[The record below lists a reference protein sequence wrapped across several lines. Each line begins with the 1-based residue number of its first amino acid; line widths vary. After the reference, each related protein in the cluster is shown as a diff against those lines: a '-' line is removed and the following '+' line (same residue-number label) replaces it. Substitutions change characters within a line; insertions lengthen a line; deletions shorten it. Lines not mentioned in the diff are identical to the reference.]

1 MMKQSARVIFIGM
14 QPSKARFRRNC
25 TLDRFGA
32 WVDTLGLRFVS
43 FHNAIIDPDLA
54 QRPSSV
60 DYDLLRESVHNYS
73 YVVALGN
80 LASTALKRI
89 DVDHFKMPHPS
100 PLNRLLNDR
109 SYEQSMLYELR
120 SYVYGG

>member
-1 MMKQSARVIFIGM
+1 MKRSVIFIGM

-32 WVDTLGLRFVS
+32 WIDTLGLRFVS
-43 FHNAIIDPDLA
+43 FHNAIVDPDLP
-54 QRPSSV
+54 QRISSV
-60 DYDLLRESVHNYS
+60 DFEMLRESVYNYS

-80 LASTALKRI
+80 LASTALNRI
-89 DVDHFKMPHPS
+89 EVEHFKMPHPS

-109 SYEQSMLYELR
+109 SYEQNMLHELR
-120 SYVYGG
+120 SYVHGG

>member
-1 MMKQSARVIFIGM
+1 MMKRSVIFIGM
-14 QPSKARFRRNC
+14 QPSKAVYRRNC

-43 FHNAIIDPDLA
+43 FHNAIIDPNLP
-54 QRPSSV
+54 QRMTSV
-60 DYDLLRESVHNYS
+60 DYELLRKSVHNYS

-80 LASTALKRI
+80 LASTALSRI
-89 DVDHFKMPHPS
+89 AVEHFRMPHPS

-109 SYEQSMLYELR
+109 SYEQKMLHELR
-120 SYVYGG
+120 SYIHGS

>member
-1 MMKQSARVIFIGM
+1 MMNKKRVIFIGM

-43 FHNAIIDPDLA
+43 FHNAIIDPNLP
-54 QRPSSV
+54 QRLSSV
-60 DYDLLRESVHNYS
+60 DFDLLRESVHNYS

-80 LASTALKRI
+80 LASIALNRI
-89 DVDHFKMPHPS
+89 EVEHFKMPHPS

-120 SYVYGG
+120 SYVHGG

>member
-25 TLDRFGA
+25 ALDRFGA

>member
-1 MMKQSARVIFIGM
+1 MNKQSVIFIGM

-43 FHNAIIDPDLA
+43 FHNAIIDPDLP
-54 QRPSSV
+54 QRLSSV

-80 LASTALKRI
+80 LASIALNRI
-89 DVDHFKMPHPS
+89 GIEHFKMPHPS

-120 SYVYGG
+120 SYVHGG

>member
-25 TLDRFGA
+25 AMDRFGA

>member
-1 MMKQSARVIFIGM
+1 MIMKRNVIFIGM
-14 QPSKARFRRNC
+14 QPSGAAYRRNC

-43 FHNAIIDPDLA
+43 FHNAIIDPNLP
-54 QRPSSV
+54 QRMSSV
-60 DYDLLRESVHNYS
+60 DYELLRESVHNYS

-89 DVDHFKMPHPS
+89 NVDHFKMPHPS

-109 SYEQSMLYELR
+109 SYERNKLQELR
-120 SYVYGG
+120 SYIHGY

>member
-1 MMKQSARVIFIGM
+1 MMNKKVIFIGM
-14 QPSKARFRRNC
+14 QPSKAAYRRNC

-43 FHNAIIDPDLA
+43 FHNAIVDPDLP
-54 QRPSSV
+54 QRMSSV
-60 DYDLLRESVHNYS
+60 DYELLRESVHNYS

-80 LASTALKRI
+80 LASIALTRI
-89 DVDHFKMPHPS
+89 ETQHFKMPHPS

-109 SYEQSMLYELR
+109 SYEQNMLHELR
-120 SYVYGG
+120 SYVHGG

>member
-1 MMKQSARVIFIGM
+1 MKQSARVIFIGM

-25 TLDRFGA
+25 ALDRFGA

-120 SYVYGG
+120 SYIYGG